1 MDEVNL
7 GFGMDLTPLIEGIKT
22 AKIGITELADT
33 SKKATASVQ
42 QSFEVASKAVETFNA
57 QLGSGEEIKNIAAP
71 IKNLAAAYQ
80 QLKNLSGGTFDA
92 AKLKQ
97 YQDALKNAGVQI
109 TALAGNY
116 SKAFDPKKIQ
126 ALGVQL
132 QSATSDFKELKL
144 VLDFIGKN
152 IKDLNL
158 NPEEAA
164 KLTETITGLSS
175 AFETVGNSAEN
186 FGAANESAR
195 AKLRKLKDEIAGLE
209 VGSAEYEKLTAEA
222 AKLRNEIEEVNKGV
236 ILQASHTTKLDAGLQ
251 VVEGLTAA
259 FAVLQGTQALFGN
272 SNEELQKSLLK
283 VEAAMALLQG
293 VQKIGQLLDKGS
305 ALNIFLLKT
314 LRTQD
319 AVATGEEVVANIALA
334 ESEVA
339 AAAASKGLTAALLAN
354 PAGVVLVVVAALA
367 AGLLYLAGAG
377 ERAREETIKL
387 NEVQSI
393 QLDTTQKL
401 ADKVSEEQQK
411 NIEEAQRALVL
422 AEKQGKSEAQ
432 IGILKLKVLDAQKDR
447 LVALQPYA
455 EDIIANGKS
464 EFDLLKEQEKAVK
477 DLARAQIDAVN
488 SHRDSDKQRQTIA
501 EGNLKNIETQLKA
514 VHDFNKESE
523 EVNAATSQQLA
534 EISHKQYVESLKSA
548 TAIAEARVLIAR
560 KGSQQELE
568 AKLNQIKTA
577 AREELANVNL
587 TEGERQLIQVKSL
600 KESQAA
606 RRDFDIA
613 QLENQK
619 AAQESIIA
627 VSTEGGKQ
635 EFDAKIKLI
644 VLSAQEELKAEGLS
658 VEKIKSIRLKAARE
672 VANASKAF
680 SIANNVSLLDAQL
693 SAINAQLAVTKAGS
707 EEEYNLK
714 KDAVDK
720 KIQLDLLGAQS
731 SIKNEEERIAKQKEI
746 IAKGN
751 REKLDLDKQF
761 LQAQSDQRVALALS
775 ESAKA
780 NAALQG
786 DTGNLSLNAQQRFQ
800 AGQQQRQNELS
811 DINFQLKEIEKLHTD
826 GVINEAEYQT
836 KKNNLEAAGVA
847 KRAEIKNAE
856 IANFQ
861 AFNIKDALLKSFGL
875 SSDDPAVKAFSD
887 TFIGAIKDAYSSVTG
902 FLESQA
908 QDQINAIQ
916 QVIDAID
923 KEITA
928 QQTKVDKERALSDKG
943 LANDLNNQEKLLQD
957 LKDKKA
963 AEILEHQ
970 KAQDKLRKIK
980 QDELKIQA
988 ISAAA
993 TNIETG
999 VTMLNAAA
1007 KIFKAHSGIP
1017 FVGVALS
1024 VGFAALLVSSFLALK
1039 SAFKPPEADIPTFR
1053 KGGPFS
1059 LMDALQGGPSHEQG
1073 GAGLYN
1079 EKTGEKLAEFEG
1091 NENLFIVNKGAASK
1105 WAGLLDAINRDRS
1118 PYELMKVIQAADTVQ
1133 MPETKALVNMQ
1144 RKVQDQKIFGSN
1156 NDNAELKRI
1165 ADDVR
1170 ELKEFQLNKEYTTE
1184 TPNHTIIRKGNYTKM
1199 IRKVNAE

>member
-42 QSFEVASKAVETFNA
+42 QSFDVASKAVETFNA
-57 QLGSGEEIKNIAAP
+57 QLGSGEEVKNIAAP

-80 QLKNLSGGTFDA
+80 QLKTLSGGTFDA

-109 TALAGNY
+109 TALAGTY
-116 SKAFDPKKIQ
+116 AKAFDPKKIQ

-132 QSATSDFKELKL
+132 QSATSDFQELKL

-152 IKDLNL
+152 IADLNL
-158 NPEEAA
+158 NPAEAA
-164 KLTETITGLSS
+164 KLTDTITGLAS
-175 AFETVGNSAEN
+175 AFETVGQSAEN
-186 FGAANESAR
+186 FGTANESAR
-195 AKLRKLKDEIAGLE
+195 SKLRKLKDEIAGLE

-319 AVATGEEVVANIALA
+319 AVAAGAEAAANVALA
-334 ESEVA
+334 GAEVEATVASE
-339 AAAASKGLTAALLAN
+339 GLTAALLAN
-354 PAGVVLVVVAALA
+354 PAGIVLVVVAALA
-367 AGLLYLAGAG
+367 AGLLYLSGSA
-377 ERAREETIKL
+377 ERAREATIKL
-387 NEVQSI
+387 NEIQTI
-393 QLDTTQKL
+393 QLETTQKL
-401 ADKVSEEQQK
+401 ADRVSEEQQK
-411 NIEEAQRALVL
+411 SIEQAQRALAL
-422 AEKQGKSEAQ
+422 AEKQGKSEAELS
-432 IGILKLKVLDAQKDR
+432 ILKLKVLDAQKNR
-447 LVALQPYA
+447 LIELQPYA
-455 EDIIANGKS
+455 EAIIANGKT
-464 EFDLLKEQEKAVK
+464 ENELLDEQQKAVK
-477 DLARAQIDAVN
+477 DLARAEIDAVN
-488 SHRDSDKQRQTIA
+488 SHRDADKQKQKIA
-501 EGNLKNIETQLKA
+501 EGNLKNIEIQLKA
-514 VHDFNKESE
+514 VHDFNKETAD
-523 EVNAATSQQLA
+523 VDGATLQLLA
-534 EISHKQYVESLKSA
+534 EISHKQFVQSLKSA

-560 KGSQQELE
+560 KGSEQELE
-568 AKLNQIKTA
+568 ARLSHIKTA

-587 TEGERQLIQVKSL
+587 TEGERQLIQTKSL

-606 RRDFDIA
+606 RREFDIA
-613 QLENQK
+613 QIENQK

-627 VSTEGGKQ
+627 ISTIGGKQ
-635 EFDAKIKLI
+635 EFEAKIKLI
-644 VLSAQEELKAEGLS
+644 ALTAQEELKTEGLS
-658 VEKIKSIRLKAARE
+658 VERIKSIRLKAARE
-672 VANASKAF
+672 VADVTKAF
-680 SIANNVSLLDAQL
+680 SIANNVSLLDTQL
-693 SAINAQLAVTKAGS
+693 SAINAQIAVTRAGS
-707 EEEYNLK
+707 EEEFNLR

-731 SIKNEEERIAKQKEI
+731 SIHNEQERIAKQKEI

-761 LQAQSDQRVALALS
+761 LQAQSDQRVALTLS
-775 ESAKA
+775 ESAKT

-786 DTGNLSLNAQQRFQ
+786 DAGNLSLNAQQRFQ
-800 AGQQQRQNELS
+800 SAQQQRRNELS
-811 DINFQLKEIEKLHTD
+811 DIDFQIKEIEKLHTE

-861 AFNIKDALLKSFGL
+861 TFNIKDALLKSFGL

-887 TFIGAIKDAYSSVTG
+887 TFVGAIKDAYSSVTG

-908 QDQINAIQ
+908 QNQINAIQ
-916 QVIDAID
+916 RVIDAID

-943 LANDLNNQEKLLQD
+943 LANDLGNQEKLLQD

-1039 SAFKPPEADIPTFR
+1039 NAFKPPDADIPTFK
-1053 KGGPFS
+1053 KGGGYS
-1059 LMDALQGGPSHEQG
+1059 LLDALSGAPSHERG

-1091 NENLFIVNKGAASK
+1091 DEKLFTINKGSASK
-1105 WAGLLDAINRDRS
+1105 WAGLLEAINQDRS
-1118 PYELMKVIQAADTVQ
+1118 PYELMKVIQAVGTAQ

-1156 NDNAELKRI
+1156 NDNEELKRI

-1170 ELKEFQLNKEYTTE
+1170 ELKEFQLNREYVTE
-1184 TPNHTIIRKGNYTKM
+1184 TPNHTIISKGNYTKM
-1199 IRKVNAE
+1199 IRKVHAK